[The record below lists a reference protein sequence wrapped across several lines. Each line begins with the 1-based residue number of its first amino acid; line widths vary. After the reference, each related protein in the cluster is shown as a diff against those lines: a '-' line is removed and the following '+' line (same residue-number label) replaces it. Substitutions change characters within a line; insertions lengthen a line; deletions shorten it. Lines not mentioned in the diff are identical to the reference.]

1 MNAVAKIAFASAI
14 LAASAAVQAETFVGL
29 TWGETSNNMRHSST
43 FHNNLP
49 GVNLDNEIKNSG
61 TWGVRVGQADASS
74 RYYLTYENVSDSYQS
89 TTKMRQE
96 NLLGSY
102 DVFLPLG
109 DSTRLFG
116 GGSLGVIK
124 LNQESS
130 GTQRDTNY
138 GYAMGVQAGIAQDL
152 GQHASLEAGYRY
164 LRSNASVEFVPHGE
178 SKLGSVDLHSS
189 SQFYLG
195 ANYRF

>member
-1 MNAVAKIAFASAI
+1 MNVMQKVAIASTLIGASAI
-14 LAASAAVQAETFVGL
+14 AQADNFVGL

-43 FHNNLP
+43 FQNNFP
-49 GVNLDNEIKNSG
+49 GMNLDNEIKNSG

-89 TTKMRQE
+89 ATKMRQE

-130 GTQRDTNY
+130 GMQRDTNY
-138 GYAMGVQAGIAQDL
+138 GYALGAQAGIAQDL
-152 GQHASLEAGYRY
+152 GQHATLEAGYRY
-164 LRSNASVEFVPHGE
+164 LRSNASVEFVSHDDN
-178 SKLGSVDLHSS
+178 KLGSVNLRSS
-189 SQFYLG
+189 AQAYLG
-195 ANYRF
+195 ASYKF